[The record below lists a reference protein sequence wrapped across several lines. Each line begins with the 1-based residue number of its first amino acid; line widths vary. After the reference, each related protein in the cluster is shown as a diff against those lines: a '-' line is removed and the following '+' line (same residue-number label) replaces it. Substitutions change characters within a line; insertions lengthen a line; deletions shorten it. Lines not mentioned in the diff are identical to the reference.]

1 MNHPP
6 PPRRRLLAAIAAFAV
21 LLGGVAL
28 APAAHAADRGTGFG
42 TWAAL
47 SRTGWHG
54 SMKVGDVHTYCIHP
68 GLPVAVGPTTAHGTT
83 ATVNGLS
90 PQQLVSIN
98 HLVTTYGQT
107 DDPVQAASVGWAVK
121 AIADLDTTLH
131 SWGYT
136 GNDLA
141 GAINHIVQRA
151 SPENSAAIQE
161 RTLRYLAE
169 AQAVPVPRPG
179 GTLSLSTRPDD
190 PTRGA
195 LSVDVDPAATGT
207 LRLEGAV
214 FADSGSAER
223 RDVRGGGVF
232 EIIAPPPANGEARP
246 YIVKATGGFV
256 LRSAA
261 VGYYSTPGQ
270 QESAGPG
277 EPTRFTLSA
286 TDSAPRPVR
295 FSPRIA
301 TTATIEGG
309 AFIDAVSISASEG
322 VWPRREDGSLVVIRA
337 TADIYRTGSFPAEAP
352 QVPAGLKPVA
362 TLELRTDPAS
372 GAGTY
377 TVTSPALP
385 GPGVYTA
392 VWRVTRDEQDAA
404 TAPHLPT
411 GYRWQE
417 RFASPAQTQQL
428 VPPPPRDVPPPPAP
442 TPRPPTPTPT
452 PPPSAT
458 PTPPPPPPAAPAALA
473 ATGQDGAAVAG
484 AGGIAGVML
493 AAGLIAL
500 VVARRRSTPRH

>member
-6 PPRRRLLAAIAAFAV
+6 PLHRRVLAAVAAFAV
-21 LLGGVAL
+21 LLGGIAL

-68 GLPVAVGPTTAHGTT
+68 GLPVAVGPTTDHGTS

-141 GAINHIVQRA
+141 GAINHIMQRA
-151 SPENSAAIQE
+151 SPENSAAVQE
-161 RTLRYLAE
+161 RALRYLAE

-179 GTLSLSTRPDD
+179 GTLSLSTRADD

-195 LSVDVDPAATGT
+195 LSVDVDAAATGT

-214 FADSGSAER
+214 FAESGSAER

-232 EIIAPPPANGEARP
+232 EIIAAPPATGEGRP
-246 YIVKATGGFV
+246 YTVRAAGDFV
-256 LRSAA
+256 LHSAA
-261 VGYYSTPGQ
+261 VRYYSTPGQ

-286 TDSAPRPVR
+286 IDATPRPVR

-301 TTATIEGG
+301 TTATIDGG
-309 AFIDAVSISASEG
+309 AFIDEVSISASEG

-337 TADIYRTGSFPAEAP
+337 TADVYRTGSFPAEAP

-362 TLELRTDPAS
+362 TLELRTDPGT

-404 TAPHLPT
+404 TAAHLPP

-428 VPPPPRDVPPPPAP
+428 VPPPPRDVPPPS
-442 TPRPPTPTPT
+442 PTPT
-452 PPPSAT
+452 PPPPSST
-458 PTPPPPPPAAPAALA
+458 PTPPPPPPAPAALA
-473 ATGQDGAAVAG
+473 ATGQDGTAVAG
-484 AGGIAGVML
+484 VGGIAGVML

-500 VVARRRSTPRH
+500 VVARRRSTPRL